1 MIWPNKSFGLFL
13 ALLVSVLITACASS
27 RSGSDASDGPVSADQ
42 VKPLSFAANALAFSV
57 NDTLAA
63 RPSWVYYQYG
73 LEAMDNQEWLLAK
86 HYLDEAMRQ
95 LVTEKYDTLL
105 MKSNAVDDSLY
116 VLQMPLRVVQALD
129 EIYPKLVNP
138 KKGNFQQNEV
148 VIEGVDA
155 LDEKMADK
163 ATLQTIENFLDT
175 IDVSGFTLP
184 LQLNDRVLQE
194 IYYMTTSAKSFM
206 SGSLN
211 RMTAYDSL
219 IYSKLD
225 DRRMPR
231 DLIYLALVESGF
243 KVRAYSRAKASGMW
257 QFIPVTGMRYGL
269 EVSYWVDMRRDVEQA
284 TGAALSYLQYLHD
297 EFDDWLLAMAAYNCG
312 EGRVHRL
319 INEMKADS
327 TRDST
332 AKITYWD
339 LSLPKETMHYVPRI
353 LAAMVIGHYP
363 WHYEMQIKPQQ
374 ISIFDTV
381 SVFDSYTFEEISRIT
396 RIPVDTL
403 SNLNPELIKSCTPPN
418 RDSYILRIPVGKRE
432 NFVKNYGRMKRNL
445 LTDWHRHKVRRGESL
460 GSIAQKYGIRLVD
473 VQKANNMKSSKLK
486 IGQILLVP
494 IKVKPKNVSTQ
505 RPSNVRTHT
514 VELGENLASIAR
526 HYGIS
531 QESLRTWNSIS
542 ENTSLIKAGEV
553 LYVSKPDAAVVE
565 KIPDVQTRPKPR
577 PKLMQNRKYVVKP
590 GDTFAEIAKTFDV
603 PLFQLLFAN
612 AGFSKRLVVGD
623 SITIPL
629 VAPRPQAVAT
639 SASSKSEAGKASKKE
654 SSKSTSSKDSKTTV
668 LYTVQQGD
676 NLLSIAKKFST
687 TVETIRSMNNMN
699 KSSESIRVG
708 QKLKLPSSASVRS
721 CSKSEIIHK
730 VKRGEGLWDIARQY
744 NVSIEEIVKLN
755 KLNGTKIKVGQKL
768 KIKPKS
774 RRK

>member
-1 MIWPNKSFGLFL
+1 MIWSKNRFGLLL
-13 ALLVSVLITACASS
+13 ALFVSVLITACASG
-27 RSGSDASDGPVSADQ
+27 RAGSDLSDGPGAKDNI
-42 VKPLSFAANALAFSV
+42 KPLSFAANALAYSV

-73 LEAMDNQEWLLAK
+73 LEAMDNQEWGLAK
-86 HYLDEAMRQ
+86 HYLDEALRQ

-105 MKSNAVDDSLY
+105 LKSNAVDDSLY

-129 EIYPKLVNP
+129 EIYPKISENTQGKLP
-138 KKGNFQQNEV
+138 QNEV
-148 VIEGVDA
+148 VLEGVDG

-163 ATLQTIENFLDT
+163 ATLQNIENFLDT
-175 IDVSGFTLP
+175 VDVAKFTLP
-184 LQLNDRVLQE
+184 LQFNDRVLQE
-194 IYYMTTSAKSFM
+194 IYYMTNSARAFM

-225 DRRMPR
+225 NKGMPR

-257 QFIPVTGMRYGL
+257 QFIPQTGMRYGL

-284 TGAALSYLQYLHD
+284 TGAALSYLQYLYN
-297 EFDDWLLAMAAYNCG
+297 EFGDWLLAMAAYNCG

-319 INEMKADS
+319 INEMRADS

-353 LAAMVIGHYP
+353 LAAMVVGHFP
-363 WHYEMQIKPQQ
+363 EHYDMLIQQ
-374 ISIFDTV
+374 QQRSDFDTV
-381 SVFDSYTFEEISRIT
+381 SVYDSYTFDEISRVTKIHE
-396 RIPVDTL
+396 DTL

-418 RDSYILRIPVGKRE
+418 RDAYILRIPVGKRE
-432 NFVKNYGRMKRNL
+432 TFVKNYSRMKRNL

-460 GSIAQKYGIRLVD
+460 GSIAQKYGIQIVD
-473 VQKANNMKSSKLK
+473 IQKANSMRSSKLK

-494 IKVKPKNVSTQ
+494 IKVKPKSVATQ
-505 RPSNVRTHT
+505 KPSNVRTH
-514 VELGENLASIAR
+514 VVQLGENLASIAR

-531 QESLRTWNSIS
+531 QESLRIWNSIS
-542 ENTSLIKAGEV
+542 ENSSLIKAGET
-553 LYVSKPDAAVVE
+553 LYVSKPEMKKVE
-565 KIPDVQTRPKPR
+565 KVQYSSPR
-577 PKLMQNRKYVVKP
+577 PQARPSLGKERKYVVKS
-590 GDTFAEIAKTFDV
+590 GDTFAEIAKVFGV
-603 PLFQLLFAN
+603 PVFQLLFAN
-612 AGFSKRLVVGD
+612 SGFSKRLTVGD

-629 VAPRPQAVAT
+629 VVPKSQNQAS
-639 SASSKSEAGKASKKE
+639 SASNSKKD
-654 SSKSTSSKDSKTTV
+654 SGKSAKDSRTTT

-676 NLLSIAKKFST
+676 NLYSIAKKFS
-687 TVETIRSMNNMN
+687 VSVDVIRSMNNMS
-699 KSSESIRVG
+699 KSTSIRVG
-708 QKLKLPSSASVRS
+708 QKLKLPGNVKAHSSASS
-721 CSKSEIIHK
+721 NASKSEITHT

-744 NVSIEEIVKLN
+744 NVSIEDIVKLN
-755 KLNGTKIKVGQKL
+755 KLSGTKIKVGQKL
-768 KIKPKS
+768 KIRTKS
-774 RRK
+774 KRK